1 MNFVDQ
7 VELTLISGK
16 GGAGLIHFQREK
28 YRPNGGP
35 DGGDGGRG
43 GSIIIKTD
51 TNKQTL
57 AHLTALHRIK
67 AANGANGQTDLK
79 SGKSATDINI
89 LVPLGT
95 EIIQNGETVK
105 DLSKLEEFTIVKG
118 GRGGKGNWH
127 FKSATNQAP
136 RKAEPGEEGQKAIF
150 TFKLKL
156 IADIGLVGQPN
167 AGKSSLLNA
176 LTRASSRVAAY
187 PFTTLEPHLGVVKRD
202 DWERVIADI
211 PGIIEGAANGK
222 GLGHDFLAHI
232 ERTSLLLICI
242 AADSESPQQDYKVIE
257 RELGDYSPQLLT
269 KPQLLLVTKADLL
282 SQAKLKSL
290 SKQFK
295 TSFQKEPLTTSSVTN
310 EGLKELIN
318 QLQKLV

>member
-16 GGAGLIHFQREK
+16 GGDGLIHFQREK

-57 AHLTALHRIK
+57 AHLTAIHHIK

-79 SGKSATDINI
+79 SGKSAADITI

-95 EIIQNGETVK
+95 EIIQNGQTVK
-105 DLSKLEEFTIVKG
+105 DLSKQAEFTILKG

-127 FKSATNQAP
+127 FKSSTNQAP
-136 RKAEPGEEGQKAIF
+136 RKAEPGEEGQQAIF
-150 TFKLKL
+150 IFKLKL

-176 LTRASSRVAAY
+176 LTRATSRVAAY
-187 PFTTLEPHLGVVKRD
+187 PFTTLQPHLGVVKRGE
-202 DWERVIADI
+202 WERVIADI
-211 PGIIEGAANGK
+211 PGIIEGAALGK

-242 AADSESPQQDYKVIE
+242 AADSKSPQQDFEMIQH
-257 RELGDYSPQLLT
+257 ELSDYSKLLLT
-269 KPQLLLVTKADLL
+269 KPQLLLITKADLL
-282 SQAKLKSL
+282 PKAKLKSL
-290 SKQFK
+290 AKKFSTAFK
-295 TSFQKEPLTTSSVTN
+295 KEPIMTSSITN
-310 EGLKELIN
+310 EGLLELIN
-318 QLQKLV
+318 QLPTLV

>member
-7 VELTLISGK
+7 VELTLISGR
-16 GGAGLIHFQREK
+16 GGDGLIHFQREK

-51 TNKQTL
+51 PNKQTL

-67 AANGANGQTDLK
+67 AESGANGQVDLK
-79 SGKSATDINI
+79 SGKGGSDITI

-95 EIIQNGETVK
+95 EIIQNGQIIK
-105 DLSKLEEFTIVKG
+105 DLSEQQEFTIVKG
-118 GRGGKGNWH
+118 GKGGKGNWH
-127 FKSATNQAP
+127 FKSSTNQAP
-136 RKAEPGEEGQKAIF
+136 RKAEPGEEEQRSTF

-187 PFTTLEPHLGVVKRD
+187 PFTTLQPHLGVVKSG

-211 PGIIEGAANGK
+211 PGIIEGAAHGK

-232 ERTSLLLICI
+232 ERTALLLICI
-242 AADSESPQQDYKVIE
+242 AADSESPQQDFAVIQ
-257 RELGDYSPQLLT
+257 RELGDYSKKLLS
-269 KPQLLLVTKADLL
+269 KPQLLLITKTDLL
-282 SQAKLKSL
+282 SKAKLRSL
-290 SKQFK
+290 TKKLFTAYK
-295 TSFQKEPLTTSSVTN
+295 KEAHPTSSITN
-310 EGLKELIN
+310 EGFEALIK
-318 QLQKLV
+318 QLQLLV